1 MKTSN
6 LLLIQQPKD
15 TSFSNESQFL
25 SNCSFVLLKAE
36 KFVAV
41 FSKFWEKARGADET
55 GERNHTYFDRPVQ

>member
-6 LLLIQQPKD
+6 LLLIQEPKD
-15 TSFSNESQFL
+15 TSFFNEPQFL
-25 SNCSFVLLKAE
+25 INCSFVLLKAE

-41 FSKFWEKARGADET
+41 FSKFWEKVCGADET